1 MALTESREM
10 ETQMRWKA
18 GGFNERRVVYPPR
31 LEERPSPTEDA
42 IAQKQIGE
50 PDYMG
55 AYNVG
60 KCNGGM
66 PSVVDLSTSATA
78 TPYCKAIHLEGD
90 QPLKIRLGL

>member
-18 GGFNERRVVYPPR
+18 GGFNERKVVYLPR
-31 LEERPSPTEDA
+31 LEERPSQTEDA

-55 AYNVG
+55 AYIQESTMAAV
-60 KCNGGM
+60 
-66 PSVVDLSTSATA
+66 PSV
-78 TPYCKAIHLEGD
+78 G
-90 QPLKIRLGL
+90 